1 MAKIPKSILPILVFS
16 LSTLLFPLDLIGIRY
31 QCTGTEIFPDFYA
44 SPFIYKST
52 SLATSMA
59 YDYYILGLLGNTLVW
74 GFFFFSIH
82 QLIVHFIG
90 KRKTLIK
97 LYKLVLA
104 SLYIFLLIGNILEI
118 QVSIQR
124 IEWSIDIEEEAKL
137 WGNVCE
143 PQWFY
148 QN

>member
-1 MAKIPKSILPILVFS
+1 MKKLLKTTLPILVFS
-16 LSTLLFPLDLIGIRY
+16 LSTLLFPLNSVGIKY
-31 QCTGTEIFPDFYA
+31 ECTGTEIFPDFYA

-74 GFFFFSIH
+74 SFFFFSIH
-82 QLIVHFIG
+82 QIIVYFIR

-97 LYKLVLA
+97 LYKIVLT
-104 SLYIFLLIGNILEI
+104 SLFIFLLIGNISEI
-118 QVSIQR
+118 QVSIQH

-137 WGNVCE
+137 WGNICE

-148 QN
+148 GN